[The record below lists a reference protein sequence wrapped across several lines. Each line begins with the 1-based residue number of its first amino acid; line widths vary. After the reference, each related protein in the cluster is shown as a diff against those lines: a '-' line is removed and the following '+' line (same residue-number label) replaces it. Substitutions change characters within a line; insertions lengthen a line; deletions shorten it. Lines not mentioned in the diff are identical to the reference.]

1 MRKFI
6 LITGILVALP
16 LVLAGQ
22 SKTEDVI
29 YLKNGSI
36 LRGEIVEQ
44 VENEFIRIEISGG
57 NVFLIDFNE
66 VEEIKSESKKTSTY
80 YKESGYMNRSGLDVL
95 QATNSSS
102 PRFYMV
108 NGYQFTPKFS
118 AGFGI
123 GFTPYNDPLTLI
135 PFFVDF
141 NFRLLEANYS
151 PFFFLK
157 AGYNFSVHHD
167 EDFIID
173 EHRGGLLFNPGIG
186 LQFNLSSGLGW
197 YLNAG
202 YNIDNSSYEFD
213 WWGNQTVE
221 NDHSFRRVNF
231 GIGLSF

>member
-1 MRKFI
+1 MRNIVLII
-6 LITGILVALP
+6 LISFMFPFYLV
-16 LVLAGQ
+16 GQ
-22 SKTEDVI
+22 SSTQDVV

-44 VENEFIRIEISGG
+44 IENESIKIEISGG
-57 NVFLIDFNE
+57 NIFLIHMDE
-66 VEEIKSESKKTSTY
+66 VDRISSESKKTSHHF
-80 YKESGYMNRSGLDVL
+80 KESGYMNRSGLDIL

-118 AGFGI
+118 AGIGI
-123 GFTPYNDPLTLI
+123 GITPYNDPLTLI

-141 NFRLLEANYS
+141 NIRFLEANYS
-151 PFFFLK
+151 PFLFVK
-157 AGYNFSVHHD
+157 AGYNFTVHHD

-173 EHRGGLLFNPGIG
+173 DHKGGLLFNPGIG

-202 YNIDNSSYEFD
+202 YNIDNSSFEFD
-213 WWGNQTVE
+213 SWGNQTVE
-221 NDHSFRRVNF
+221 NDYSFRRVNF
-231 GIGLSF
+231 GIGVSF